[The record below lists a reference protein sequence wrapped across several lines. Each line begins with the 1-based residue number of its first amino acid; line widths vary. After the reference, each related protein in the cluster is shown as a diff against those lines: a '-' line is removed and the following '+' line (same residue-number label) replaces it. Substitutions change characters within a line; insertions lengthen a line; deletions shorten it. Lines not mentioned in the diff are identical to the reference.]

1 MLWYNAG
8 AGTWYMGGKAA
19 LGQRKGILKAHDLAA
34 APELIKPGMWQLGQ
48 GEGKGWLSAPDVH
61 CLHGPEADKALKSE
75 QNALLVAQ
83 RTVYLFDAHASL
95 SPGTSGSTAPAW
107 QGAYTIEATE
117 EGRHRYVKPGDS
129 VGIKSAWVL
138 SYNARAGTWLVSR
151 KGKRRTALKTWLSVY
166 DAAQIP
172 DKIQGSWRAWK
183 DGGWVPSSVRV
194 IAGAEGEA
202 MMRQQAVEEAREL
215 SRSATTVL
223 LSGTTPGGWGHEWFG
238 AYTQRTGSLVDG
250 RFVFAHEVDDS
261 KALWFDGRSGRWCVG
276 THEAYEER
284 FHPNKAV
291 LSVVDA
297 ALAPERISAPWML
310 RTDAQTEAWVPA
322 SSVRAVASD
331 GREGEALRRTRL
343 REQNSAAPVVYL
355 VGETPASFPGEWMGA
370 YELSRSD
377 AKPNER
383 HVYRR
388 QGDAGKELR
397 YHPKTG
403 DWRVH
408 QVGGGETT
416 TVLSVYDGAELPE
429 QVSTAW
435 RAYSKEQGWQDAPEA
450 RHFPRPAL
458 LTRCRAFTRAPPPSQ
473 SGALQ
478 GRSRRQDCPGGR
490 PRSRRDDYGAHA
502 RLALPRARRVGH
514 REAQGRACCGCTPL
528 QAPRYSLAGTALG
541 RGPQHHRRGSSAAG
555 AGGAA
560 CALTPQGTEHAH
572 GLGME
577 KARTPNEWDVR
588 ATFVDRYNTYMCTWM
603 VGYELSQS
611 PLL

>member
-19 LGQRKGILKAHDLAA
+19 LGQRKGILKAHDSAA

-48 GEGKGWLSAPDVH
+48 GEGKGWLSAPDMHCVH
-61 CLHGPEADKALKSE
+61 GSEADKALKSE

-83 RTVYLFDAHASL
+83 RTIYLFDAHASQ

-129 VGIKSAWVL
+129 AGIKSAWVL
-138 SYNARAGTWLVSR
+138 SYNARTGTWLVSR

-215 SRSATTVL
+215 SRSASTVL

-276 THEAYEER
+276 PHEAYEER

-297 ALAPERISAPWML
+297 ALAPERISAQWML

-343 REQNSAAPVVYL
+343 REQNSASSVVYL
-355 VGETPASFPGEWMGA
+355 VGGTPASFPSEWMGA

-377 AKPNER
+377 AKPNEP

-408 QVGGGETT
+408 QAGGGEST

-429 QVSTAW
+429 QISTAW

-450 RHFPRPAL
+450 RHSPRLAL
-458 LTRCRAFTRAPPPSQ
+458 LTRRRTFTPSPLPNQ
-473 SGALQ
+473 VRCKGGLDGKIALEA
-478 GRSRRQDCPGGR
+478 D
-490 PRSRRDDYGAHA
+490 HA
-502 RLALPRARRVGH
+502 A
-514 REAQGRACCGCTPL
+514 
-528 QAPRYSLAGTALG
+528 TALITALTPG
-541 RGPQHHRRGSSAAG
+541 WLFPVRAEAVIAKLKAALAAG
-555 AGGAA
+555 ARPSRLHAILSRARPSDVDPSIIDAA
-560 CALTPQGTEHAH
+560 AAQLGPAARRAPSRPKAPSMPTGFAWRKLARQMHNGTYAPH
-572 GLGME
+572 
-577 KARTPNEWDVR
+577 VR
-588 ATFVDRYNTYMCTWM
+588 R
-603 VGYELSQS
+603 
-611 PLL
+611 